1 MKYKTA
7 ATLLFLGAFTFF
19 GLGIA
24 NAAEEEV
31 DHKAEAIKHTEQA
44 VEHGKQGHA
53 DVLVEHAQQAL
64 KHSKEGT
71 GVRST
76 YELEV
81 ASPHL
86 RQAIEHGKQG
96 HADIATQHA
105 EEALAKLTTKMTK
118 DKTQP

>member
-1 MKYKTA
+1 MKYKA
-7 ATLLFLGAFTFF
+7 IPTLLFLGAFTFF

-31 DHKAEAIKHTEQA
+31 DHKAETIKHTEQA

-64 KHSKEGT
+64 DHAKQGM

-76 YELEV
+76 FELEV
-81 ASPHL
+81 AAPHL
-86 RQAIEHGKQG
+86 RQAVEHGKQG

-118 DKTQP
+118 DKSQP

>member
-1 MKYKTA
+1 MKYKVIPI
-7 ATLLFLGAFTFF
+7 LLFLGAFVFF
-19 GLGIA
+19 GLGVA
-24 NAAEEEV
+24 NAAEEKV

-44 VEHGKQGHA
+44 VEQGKQGHA

-64 KHSKEGT
+64 KHAKEGT

-86 RQAIEHGKQG
+86 RQAIEQGKQG
-96 HADIATQHA
+96 HVDVATKHA
-105 EEALAKLTTKMTK
+105 EEALAKLTTKMVK
-118 DKTQP
+118 DPTQP